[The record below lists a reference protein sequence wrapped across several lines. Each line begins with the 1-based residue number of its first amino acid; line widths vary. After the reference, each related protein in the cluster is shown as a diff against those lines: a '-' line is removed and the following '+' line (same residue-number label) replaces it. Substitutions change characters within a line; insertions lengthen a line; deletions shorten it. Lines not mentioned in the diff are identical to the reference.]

1 MQVTIYKKE
10 FLDEIRSRVRP
21 STFTTIQSW
30 LNRYC
35 DRWLPAN
42 GYPDASVA
50 DAFDLGILRKYRNAL
65 GRSGVCPRTIHAA
78 FFPLRK
84 FNDYLAGPEIG
95 VLSAGIVQ
103 QVELGKK
110 GYGTRQSV
118 SDEIVTKLFEA
129 AERQYDPAKVALSEA
144 ILATL
149 TYAGVRAF
157 ELVQI
162 EVGHVSLTDGTLLVK
177 NGKGGKSRLLYPGP
191 VWLKAMVSLLAFRK
205 QKGCP
210 ETNQYLFVRGP
221 KANIS
226 DEYLR
231 KHVKELAA
239 MAGLAAEKHI
249 TPHGFRHGFA
259 TRMLR
264 NGAHIKEI
272 QAALGHENPETTLK
286 YLAQNQEDVKAMAV
300 YGVMAPSVEAQ
311 QPAPVAEVRSTPS
324 DRRRPAAAEQRSLR
338 RNVRR

>member
-1 MQVTIYKKE
+1 MQVSIHKKE
-10 FLDEIRSRVRP
+10 FLDEIRSQVRP
-21 STFTTIQSW
+21 STFTTIQAW

-35 DRWLPAN
+35 DRWLPDN
-42 GYPDASVA
+42 GYPEADVA
-50 DAFDLGILRKYRNAL
+50 DAFNLAVLRKYRNSL
-65 GRSGVCPRTIHAA
+65 DKSGVCPRTVHAA

-84 FNDYLAGPEIG
+84 FNAYLANPEIS

-103 QVELGKK
+103 QVELIKK
-110 GYGTRQSV
+110 GYGTRHSV

-129 AERQYDPAKVALSEA
+129 AGRQYDPARVALSEA

-149 TYAGVRAF
+149 TYSGVRAS

-162 EVGHVSLTDGTLLVK
+162 QVGHVSLTNGTLLVAD
-177 NGKGGKSRLLYPGP
+177 GKGGKSRLLYPGP
-191 VWLKAMVSLLAFRK
+191 VWLKAMVALLAFRE
-205 QKGCP
+205 QRGCP

-221 KANIS
+221 RANIS

-286 YLAQNQEDVKAMAV
+286 YLAQDQEDVKAMAH
-300 YGVMAPSVEAQ
+300 YGAMENPNLHGR
-311 QPAPVAEVRSTPS
+311 PDTNGRSRPTVN
-324 DRRRPAAAEQRSLR
+324 DRRRPTANDAPHPR
-338 RNVRR
+338 RRQAR